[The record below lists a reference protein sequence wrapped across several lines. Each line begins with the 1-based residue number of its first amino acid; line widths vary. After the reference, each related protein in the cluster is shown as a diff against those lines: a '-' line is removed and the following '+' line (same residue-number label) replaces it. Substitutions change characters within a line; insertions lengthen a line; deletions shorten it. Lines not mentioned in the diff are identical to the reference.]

1 MDVYKQINEKQPLK
15 SRQSKKTGPYKL
27 KWFQRIKIGRFP
39 FWLSEKFWQFDWD
52 WVDEILRNLVRKALG
67 SP

>member
-1 MDVYKQINEKQPLK
+1 MNVYKQINEKQPLK

-27 KWFQRIKIGRFP
+27 KWFQRINIGRFP
-39 FWLSEKFWQFDWD
+39 FWLSEKFWQLDWD